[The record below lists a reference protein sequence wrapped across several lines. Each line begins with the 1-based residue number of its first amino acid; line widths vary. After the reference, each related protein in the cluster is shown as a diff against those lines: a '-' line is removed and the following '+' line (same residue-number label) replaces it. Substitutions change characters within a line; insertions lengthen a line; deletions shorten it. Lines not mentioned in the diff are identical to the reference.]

1 MEKVFGIM
9 KNFKVDGDRFKIIK
23 SDMTRGFNNYFLESP
38 SCHVEYYLNLA
49 LFQCIWSI
57 EDQLREISHVE
68 VADVEAFYPT
78 LLHSLHIEVLFVGN
92 IESSSS

>member
-1 MEKVFGIM
+1 M